1 MTVIDMLE
9 ELGALV
15 DAGLLS
21 EDDATRRLVQFSD
34 GFLTPAAARRDI
46 RGWQTRRGSIT
57 RQLADARRFLGA
69 LGKGGVS

>member
-21 EDDATRRLVQFSD
+21 EDDATQRLVEFS
-34 GFLTPAAARRDI
+34 GFLTPTAARRDI
-46 RGWQTRRGSIT
+46 RGWQTRREAIT